1 MNVGTNVSE
10 QAEPHLSPGRTVQ
23 IGRLVRVIVVIAAVA
38 LLMSGAVVIQGWIPA
53 WPRSVRRGLTEGLL
67 RAVLAGYVTLFL
79 VSAVGAP
86 LLAVLLFKS
95 RRARRSRP
103 HLARALLLA
112 ASCSF
117 SLVLLELG
125 STGWRL
131 WMHRFPK
138 LPTSFPAA
146 PTDEFRI
153 VVLGGSSALGE
164 PYRPWLSVGQI
175 VAWRLGGAMPGRPI
189 ECEILAWLGDSL
201 EDQHRKLAALKQR
214 PSMVII
220 YSGHNEFTA
229 RFEEER
235 EGWLDEEPGNRLIR
249 LVYRASLNSPFC
261 RLAYETISKNRLDVG
276 PSMHGRHQLIDSPQC
291 SPAEAAGIGRDFE
304 ARLEAITAY
313 CEQIGAVPVL
323 IIPPANEADFEPSR
337 STLPAYV
344 SQAERTLLERE
355 FRTAR
360 ESKASDPLVAADLYR
375 KILYRHPRFAEAHF
389 RLARLEEAAGNR
401 EAAAVHYLD
410 ALEND
415 GLPVRCPARLRGAY
429 RGVAA
434 RHASCVLV
442 DGRAELAAESPRRLL
457 DDHVIQDTH
466 HPTFR
471 GQVAL
476 ARAVLRELDRKNVV
490 GLSSG
495 ASSPFDVADCA
506 RHFGMDAEK
515 WATMCDRTSEHYRR
529 VAGYRYD
536 PAERLEKSR
545 RYAEAARRIRSGV
558 EPERAGIPGLAAEEE
573 AARQRA
579 PGSAAGSGARVAN
592 RKDGGTGAASERPG
606 ARPAPSSSG
615 DPLDLP
621 ILEEDRCAAA
631 QESYGRCE
639 VIPIGAFNHFPHEA
653 AERTGHDAHRGADR
667 DRGLWR
673 DNEAR
678 VDHGVNLLE
687 VSSQSLLIGNV
698 QDGHQ
703 PVSPERD
710 EPIFVLPF
718 QEHVAG
724 KEGNDRLDS
733 PALRRAA
740 FLSCLGQ
747 VIGDARIAQLARD
760 CLFLARPGVQAPP
773 H

>member
-1 MNVGTNVSE
+1 
-10 QAEPHLSPGRTVQ
+10 
-23 IGRLVRVIVVIAAVA
+23 
-38 LLMSGAVVIQGWIPA
+38 
-53 WPRSVRRGLTEGLL
+53 
-67 RAVLAGYVTLFL
+67 
-79 VSAVGAP
+79 
-86 LLAVLLFKS
+86 
-95 RRARRSRP
+95 
-103 HLARALLLA
+103 
-112 ASCSF
+112 
-117 SLVLLELG
+117 
-125 STGWRL
+125 
-131 WMHRFPK
+131 
-138 LPTSFPAA
+138 
-146 PTDEFRI
+146 
-153 VVLGGSSALGE
+153 
-164 PYRPWLSVGQI
+164 
-175 VAWRLGGAMPGRPI
+175 
-189 ECEILAWLGDSL
+189 
-201 EDQHRKLAALKQR
+201 
-214 PSMVII
+214 
-220 YSGHNEFTA
+220 
-229 RFEEER
+229 
-235 EGWLDEEPGNRLIR
+235 LIR

-337 STLPAYV
+337 STLPACV

-360 ESKASDPLVAADLYR
+360 EGKASDPLAAADLYR
-375 KILYRHPRFAEAHF
+375 KILDRHPRFAEASF

-401 EAAAVHYLD
+401 EAASAHYLD

-415 GLPVRCPARLRGAY
+415 GLPVRCPARLRAAY
-429 RGVAA
+429 GRVAA
-434 RHASCVLV
+434 RHARCVLV

-495 ASSPFDVADCA
+495 ASSPFDAADCA
-506 RHFGMDAEK
+506 RHFEMDAEK

-545 RYAEAARRIRSGV
+545 RYAEAARRIRRGV
-558 EPERAGIPGLAAEEE
+558 EPERAGIPGLETEE
-573 AARQRA
+573 AARPRA
-579 PGSAAGSGARVAN
+579 PGSETDSGAVN
-592 RKDGGTGAASERPG
+592 ERPG
-606 ARPAPSSSG
+606 ARRAPSSSG
-615 DPLDLP
+615 DSLDLP
-621 ILEEDRCAAA
+621 ILEQDGRTAA
-631 QESYGRCE
+631 QESHGSGE
-639 VIPIGAFNHFPHEA
+639 VISVGAFDHFPDEA
-653 AERTGHDAHRGADR
+653 PERSIHDAHGGADR
-667 DRGLWR
+667 HRGLGR

-678 VDHGVNLLE
+678 ADHGVNLLE

-698 QDGHQ
+698 QDGHE
-703 PVSPERD
+703 PVSPKRD
-710 EPIFVLPF
+710 EPVFVVPF

-724 KEGNDRLDS
+724 KKGNDRLDS

-740 FLSCLGQ
+740 FLSCLRQ
-747 VIGDARIAQLARD
+747 VIGDTRVAQLAGD
-760 CLFLARPGVQAPP
+760 CLLLARFGVQAPP
-773 H
+773 D